1 MIAKVLRSET
11 GAMLLDQAV
20 VSGGN
25 FLTTLVLAR
34 TLVPAQYGLFSL
46 LFLSLFGINTCHSS
60 LVVYSLTLRGA
71 VANSRDLRRLTFAS
85 MLHTA
90 LLSIPLAAVLCLIAL
105 VLHHGEVCLAISVAM
120 LAWQLQEATRRIL
133 LACRRVP
140 AAILPDATCYI
151 GQAVLM
157 FVVRPSSLASI
168 FLLFALTSVVAWLWQ
183 LALLGVEVSRAYVRE
198 HAGYSWR
205 MGRFVLGGNLLNM
218 LTLQIPS
225 WGLASF
231 AAGAPA
237 VAGYQ
242 SLLNLAGVAN
252 PIIFSA
258 SNLLI
263 PAVAREAPR
272 GVAHARSTVLR
283 QGMRYGL
290 LLLPCFAI
298 LFAAPGAVMKFVY
311 GAASPYLVFAGLLR
325 PFVLAFAVQYVAT
338 VVGAYEGGMSRPRT
352 YLWVQ
357 VAGTVLLLTAGL
369 WLIRSFGIAG
379 AVYAMLLAAS
389 ARLLVFVLC
398 AHAGDRKL
406 FRVSAERAATGVLL

>member
-1 MIAKVLRSET
+1 MFHKLMRSET
-11 GAMLLDQAV
+11 GAMLVDQAV

-34 TLVPAQYGLFSL
+34 TLAPAEYGLFSL

-71 VANSRDLRRLTFAS
+71 VGDRHELRQLTFAS
-85 MLHTA
+85 MSHT
-90 LLSIPLAAVLCLIAL
+90 LVLSVPLAMMLSVVAL
-105 VLHHGEVCLAISVAM
+105 VLHHAELCVPLAIAM
-120 LAWQLQEATRRIL
+120 LAWQLQETTRRIL

-140 AAILPDATCYI
+140 SAILPDALCYA
-151 GQAVLM
+151 GQAALVL
-157 FVVRPSSLASI
+157 VCHPASLSRI
-168 FLLFALTSVVAWLWQ
+168 FLLFALTSLLACAWQ
-183 LALLGVEVSRAYVRE
+183 LALLGVTPSRVYLRE
-198 HAGYSWR
+198 HAVFSWR
-205 MGRFVLGGNLLNM
+205 MGRYVLGGNLLNM
-218 LTLQIPS
+218 FTLQIPS

-272 GVAHARSTVLR
+272 GIPYARATVAR
-283 QGMRYGL
+283 QGLRYGL

-298 LFAAPGAVMKFVY
+298 LCIAPHAVMHLVY
-311 GAASPYLVFAGLLR
+311 GATSSYLVFAPLLR
-325 PFVLAFAVQYVAT
+325 PFVLAFAVQYLAT

-357 VAGTVLLLTAGL
+357 IAGTLLLLTVGL
-369 WLIRSFGIAG
+369 LLIRSFGIAG
-379 AVYAMLLAAS
+379 AVYAMLLAAT
-389 ARLLVFVLC
+389 ARLIVFLFC
-398 AHAGDRKL
+398 AHLADRKL
-406 FRVSAERAATGVLL
+406 FRLEAERIPSEVLS